1 MTGLIYCSVIEACQ
15 QMYELHRA
23 HEWTSALALWCEQQP
38 EMVAFTG
45 VCRVHRAEIMQLH
58 GAWRDAIE
66 EARRAGE
73 RCQSVNR
80 QAGAAAFYQQAEVH
94 RLRGEYCVSIVASAD
109 RVLAWLGELIER
121 TCSLRPALVG
131 QILGGAIAARF
142 ASKRSDRL
150 SRLVLVDALG
160 LAPFEPMP
168 EFGLALMDFVTQPS
182 EDTHDRLW
190 QRCAFDLD
198 RMRNRM
204 GESWQRIK
212 AYNLDRALTPSLQAT
227 QRALMEQFGRPAIQ
241 PMELAKIAIPTA
253 LIWGRHDLA
262 TRLEVAEAA
271 SARYGWPLHV
281 IENAGDDPPMEQP
294 EAFLKALCAALGDS

>member
-1 MTGLIYCSVIEACQ
+1 MNTQYAAKEHG
-15 QMYELHRA
+15 RR
-23 HEWTSALALWCEQQP
+23 SAGDDPRERLLAGMPVTERHLQL
-38 EMVAFTG
+38 TG
-45 VCRVHRAEIMQLH
+45 VSTAILEGGAGPPVVLLH
-58 GAWRDAIE
+58 GP
-66 EARRAGE
+66 
-73 RCQSVNR
+73 
-80 QAGAAAFYQQAEVH
+80 
-94 RLRGEYCVSIVASAD
+94 GEYGAKWMRVIPELVTTHRVIAPDLPGHGASGLVDGEMGAD

-142 ASKRSDRL
+142 ASKRTDRL

-160 LAPFEPMP
+160 LAPFEPTP
-168 EFGLALMDFVTQPS
+168 EFGLALMDFITHPS

-190 QRCAFDLD
+190 GRCAFDLD

-212 AYNLDRALTPSLQAT
+212 AYNLDRALTPNLQAT
-227 QRALMEQFGRPAIQ
+227 QRTLMEQFGLPAIQ

-253 LIWGRHDLA
+253 LIWGQHDVA
-262 TRLEVAEAA
+262 TRLDVAEAA

-281 IENAGDDPPMEQP
+281 IENAGNDPPMEQP
-294 EAFLKALCAALGDS
+294 ETFLKALRAALGNS